1 MEVVSMAEGS
11 HNMSVRDIMTSEVV
25 TMSPEDTALEVAKS
39 MSKADISSIIVVSKA
54 RPVGII
60 TEEDLVRR
68 VIATE
73 LDPTTTK
80 ASQIMSSP
88 LIHVTLDTSLTDAM
102 RVMAR
107 SGIQRVAVLK
117 NESLVGI
124 VTSRDILQWSPE
136 LIDVLVESLR
146 MKTSGA
152 ARPYGEEEDDMVAY
166 GGICDSCGEYSTD
179 LVMEDGR
186 YLCEACRS

>member
-1 MEVVSMAEGS
+1 
-11 HNMSVRDIMTSEVV
+11 
-25 TMSPEDTALEVAKS
+25 
-39 MSKADISSIIVVSKA
+39 
-54 RPVGII
+54 
-60 TEEDLVRR
+60 
-68 VIATE
+68 
-73 LDPTTTK
+73 
-80 ASQIMSSP
+80 
-88 LIHVTLDTSLTDAM
+88 M

>member
-1 MEVVSMAEGS
+1 MAEGS
-11 HNMSVRDIMTSEVV
+11 HDMSVRDIMTSDVV
-25 TMSPEDTALEVAKS
+25 TMSPEDSALDVAKS
-39 MSKADISSIIVVSKA
+39 MSKADISSIVVVSKA

-68 VIATE
+68 VIAKE
-73 LDPTTTK
+73 LNPETTS

-124 VTSRDILQWSPE
+124 VTSKDILLWSPE
-136 LIDVLVESLR
+136 LIDILVESLR
-146 MKTSGA
+146 MKTGGA
-152 ARPYGEEEDDMVAY
+152 ARPYEEEDDIVAY

-186 YLCEACRS
+186 YLCEACRN

>member
-1 MEVVSMAEGS
+1 MAEGS
-11 HNMSVRDIMTSEVV
+11 PDMSVRDIMASDVV
-25 TMSPEDTALEVAKS
+25 TMSPEDSALEVAKS
-39 MSKADISSIIVVSKA
+39 MNRADISSIIIVSKA

-68 VIATE
+68 VIAKE
-73 LDPTTTK
+73 LDPETTT

-107 SGIQRVAVLK
+107 SGIRRVAVLK

-124 VTSRDILQWSPE
+124 VTSSDVLRWSPE
-136 LIDVLVESLR
+136 LIDILVESLR
-146 MKTSGA
+146 MKTGGA
-152 ARPYGEEEDDMVAY
+152 ARSYEEEDDIVAY
-166 GGICDSCGEYSTD
+166 GGICDNCGEYSAD